1 MFGDHPLNQSQ
12 GFWTY
17 RLRFIRDPGLI
28 RNTIH
33 DAREVYE
40 TTHTCRV
47 DRSEQSR
54 PGARQMPY
62 SEMFIPPGKDCDSLL
77 VWSSG

>member
-17 RLRFIRDPGLI
+17 RLCFIRDPGLI
-28 RNTIH
+28 RTTIH
-33 DAREVYE
+33 DAREV
-40 TTHTCRV
+40 CRV

-54 PGARQMPY
+54 PGARRTHY
-62 SEMFIPPGKDCDSLL
+62 SETFIPPGKDCDSLL
-77 VWSSG
+77 VWSSR